1 MGQIG
6 SKRISNICWYDAF
19 KNLVAGYFL
28 KMVIADNMKDFTFW
42 MTYPESR
49 GSGDLILM
57 LFGYSSQI
65 FADFAGYSLIA
76 IGLASL
82 FGYSL
87 PTNFNFP
94 YISTSFKEFWKR
106 WHITLSNFLMEYLY
120 IPLGGNRKGKF
131 RTYVNLFVTMAL
143 GGLWHGAAWSYMMW
157 GMFHG
162 LALVIE
168 RFLTR
173 NRPKNAQYSLLTQIF
188 LGIMVYVLVTY
199 AWLFFKLPEFSLV
212 VTYTKC
218 MFTNIHQNLIDPK
231 IFPIVIYILPV
242 IIYHMAY
249 LFRESRFMKFVK
261 RHEWAVY
268 GVLLYFIIVNSGSP
282 GSFVYFQF

>member
-1 MGQIG
+1 
-6 SKRISNICWYDAF
+6 
-19 KNLVAGYFL
+19 
-28 KMVIADNMKDFTFW
+28 MVIADNMKDFTFW